1 MPALLREDAA
11 QAVSTVMGRTRIAL
25 EQQLGRATQDGA
37 MKAVVIRAG
46 DFFGGGTGSWFDQ
59 LMVKNLRYG
68 KFTYRGPLEVP
79 TAWACLPD
87 LASTFVEVAA
97 RRDQLPAFETLHFA
111 GHSLTGQ
118 HWAEVLTAVARE
130 QGWLPRSAPL
140 RTASLPLPLLR
151 LGGLVMPTWAAL
163 SDTLYLWRTPH
174 RLANDRLIALIGQ
187 EPHTPLPQAVRHALA
202 DLGMMSPALATG

>member
-1 MPALLREDAA
+1 M
-11 QAVSTVMGRTRIAL
+11 I
-25 EQQLGRATQDGA
+25 QQQ
-37 MKAVVIRAG
+37 I
-46 DFFGGGTGSWFDQ
+46 
-59 LMVKNLRYG
+59 
-68 KFTYRGPLEVP
+68 
-79 TAWACLPD
+79 
-87 LASTFVEVAA
+87 VAA

-163 SDTLYLWRTPH
+163 SDTLYLWHTPH
-174 RLANDRLIALIGQ
+174 RLANERLVALIGQ

-202 DLGMMSPALATG
+202 DLGMVSPALATG